1 MGSGARIRVIIA
13 GRRATDLLQ
22 SSNANAANPS
32 GGVHLGEIVVF
43 LRVVAIALDVLSL
56 DETLD
61 ALF

>member
-1 MGSGARIRVIIA
+1 MTGRDSWIHWGHTVYTHSFRVV
-13 GRRATDLLQ
+13 RV
-22 SSNANAANPS
+22 

-43 LRVVAIALDVLSL
+43 LCVVAIALDVLSL

>member
-1 MGSGARIRVIIA
+1 MTGRDSWIHWRHTVYTHSFRVVRV
-13 GRRATDLLQ
+13 GGGV
-22 SSNANAANPS
+22 

-43 LRVVAIALDVLSL
+43 LCVVAIALDVLSL